1 MGITCLPKTTLALIA
16 IVVLLS
22 FAIFFYLHHRR
33 QEIDASSMDSGS
45 WLLVGLSLVAVVS
58 VLAFILAVFFDG
70 FTC

>member
-1 MGITCLPKTTLALIA
+1 MGIACLPKTTLALIA

-22 FAIFFYLHHRR
+22 FAIFFYLRHRR
-33 QEIDASSMDSGS
+33 KEIDAGSMDSGS

-70 FTC
+70 FAC

>member
-1 MGITCLPKTTLALIA
+1 MGIACLPKTTLAVIA
-16 IVVLLS
+16 IVVLLLFS
-22 FAIFFYLHHRR
+22 IFFYLRYRR
-33 QEIDASSMDSGS
+33 NVIDASSMDSGS